1 MSRKVRTEQDK
12 ASLMNALADVR
23 GRILAEAEALPD
35 DARHRPFVGTWDAGA
50 LLAHLIGWDH
60 TNRAAIGEVLN
71 GALPEFYA
79 HHDRDWTDYNAMLV
93 ARHKKDDFAA
103 LLEDV
108 AASHA
113 ALLAAIGQVRA
124 EEIDRDRGIR
134 FRGWKVTIA
143 RLLEAERSD
152 EEEHWRQL
160 HAFAATL
167 DPAA

>member
-1 MSRKVRTEQDK
+1 MTRKVRTERDK
-12 ASLMNALADVR
+12 ALLIGALADVR

-35 DARHRPFVGTWDAGA
+35 HARDRLFVGSWNAGD
-50 LLAHLIGWDH
+50 LLAHLIGWDY

-71 GALPEFYA
+71 GTLPEFYA
-79 HHDRDWTDYNAMLV
+79 HHGQDWAGYNAMLV
-93 ARHKKDDFAA
+93 ARHKKEEYAA
-103 LLEDV
+103 LLADA

-113 ALLAAIGQVRA
+113 ELLATIEQVPA
-124 EEIDRDRGIR
+124 EEFDRDRGVR

-160 HAFAATL
+160 QAFAVTL
-167 DPAA
+167 RTPT